1 MIFGE
6 KPRQSDIKRSNEVFR
21 DEKRVIAPYTLLVR
35 NKLQF

>member
-21 DEKRVIAPYTLLVR
+21 DEKPVIPPYSLLV
-35 NKLQF
+35 K